1 MKKGKKICVLGA
13 GNVGASIAFSL
24 TLQGLAS
31 EIVMVDINENKAKGE
46 AMDIIQGTAFSAP
59 VNIYQGDYADC
70 EGADIVIVTVG
81 MARKPGQSRLDL
93 AQANVDI
100 IKQVM
105 PQITPHASDA
115 VYVVVSNPVDILTY
129 TIIKH
134 SGLPE
139 SQILGSGT
147 TLDSSRLR
155 ERLAEHVHLNPKN
168 VHAYVFGEHGDTSMI
183 PWSLTCIAG
192 MPMAQYCTHICDR
205 HNGCGKGELRDI
217 EDDVRTAGA
226 KVIQLKGATFY
237 AIAMAVSR
245 ICECITRDTDSVLTV
260 STLTNGRYNLP
271 QVALSLPAVVGAH
284 GIKQVITPP
293 LLPDEERLLRKSADT
308 LKALI
313 DQLDI

>member
-59 VNIYQGDYADC
+59 VNIYQGSYADC